1 MKQLKSYFRCIIICN
16 VAKKVLNL
24 GAVLSAVINM
34 HLQGAYRALK
44 RFMGTLGRSVVDS
57 IDKKN
62 TLSKSLSE
70 TLEESDAELLDV
82 RKANNYVCSLDWE

>member
-57 IDKKN
+57 IDKK
-62 TLSKSLSE
+62 TLCQR
-70 TLEESDAELLDV
+70 A
-82 RKANNYVCSLDWE
+82 